1 MEGRGPRVD
10 QSRSIRKA
18 EKKLRKKRKIIQK
31 PYERQM
37 ELAEE
42 GKKRG
47 KETDCPVLVR
57 IQDVLIRAP
66 DPP

>member
-47 KETDCPVLVR
+47 KETDRPVLVR